1 MMKMI
6 ANNENNIKE
15 LREKEMIEEYKSM
28 LQMELLALK
37 VPFKEILTLTT
48 DELVINAL
56 RNHQR
61 VEDVA
66 WEIIQ

>member
-1 MMKMI
+1 MKMI
-6 ANNENNIKE
+6 DK
-15 LREKEMIEEYKSM
+15 
-28 LQMELLALK
+28 
-37 VPFKEILTLTT
+37 